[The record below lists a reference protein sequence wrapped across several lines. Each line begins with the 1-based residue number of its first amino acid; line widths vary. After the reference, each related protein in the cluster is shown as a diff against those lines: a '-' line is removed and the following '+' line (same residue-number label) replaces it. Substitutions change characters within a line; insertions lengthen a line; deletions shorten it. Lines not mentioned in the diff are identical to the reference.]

1 MIGVE
6 FLDDYF
12 EYFEFLS
19 VQVLSGNF
27 YLFFNNWVC
36 YYL

>member
-6 FLDDYF
+6 FLDGYF

-27 YLFFNNWVC
+27 YLFFKNWVC